1 MKPFKFMKKIFSL
14 FAAILFAGSMMAAD
28 AIHYSGTIA
37 KADGAGGTDAK
48 GNPTV
53 VWAIGDKITV
63 TQYKGTGSNPNSSY
77 LGRIYAGNLVAFTA
91 ASGYVIDT
99 VIISVDGSYVGVGVY
114 AGVDTLNNAV
124 VTGSDDVDARI
135 YTSSSCK
142 DTLINTKG
150 ETLTEFFLQNT
161 LPASGT
167 KQLRFTSIDVRYTK
181 LATTEPEVAA
191 NDVVFGTFVPGV
203 SNPVKELDVLGSNL
217 TQAITYELMMGSQF
231 EVTGTLTAE
240 GGTLSVELT
249 DLIGGD
255 PMDVIRFSVGGNLM
269 LETNIS
275 AHVVE
280 TTGKGTQDDPFT
292 CPDVANLNN
301 TFAGNYWVEG
311 YILGGYSGSGSSIDD
326 TKNTGILIAIATDS
340 PIDTISV
347 QLPNN
352 SDIRT
357 ALNVPDNSSKGW
369 KIKVLGSLEKYGNF
383 AGVKTPSDFKIIS
396 TPTAIDNAEAEVK
409 AIKRFENG
417 VLIIEKNGVKYN
429 AQGAVVR

>member
-1 MKPFKFMKKIFSL
+1 
-14 FAAILFAGSMMAAD
+14 MAAD
-28 AIHYSGTIA
+28 AIHYAGTIA
-37 KADGAGGTDAK
+37 KADGEGGTDAK
-48 GNPTV
+48 GDPTV

-77 LGRIYAGNLVAFTA
+77 KGRIYAGNLVAFTA

-99 VIISVDGSYVGVGVY
+99 VIISVDGSYPGKDVY
-114 AGVDTLNNAV
+114 AGVDTLDNAV

-161 LPASGT
+161 LPTSGS

-181 LATTEPEVAA
+181 LATTEPEVSAD
-191 NDVVFGTFVPGV
+191 DVVFGTFVPGV
-203 SNPVKELDVLGSNL
+203 SSASKQLDVVGLNL
-217 TQAITYELMMGSQF
+217 TAPITAELMMGSEF
-231 EVTGTLTAE
+231 SISGTLTAD
-240 GGTLSVELT
+240 GGTLTVTLT
-249 DLIGGD
+249 DLVGGD
-255 PMDVIRFSVGGNLM
+255 KNDNIRLSVNSTLM
-269 LETNIS
+269 KEVAVS

-280 TTGKGTQDDPFT
+280 TTGKGTKAEPFT

-326 TKNTGILIAIATDS
+326 TKNTAVLIAIATDS

-347 QLPNN
+347 QLPNS

-383 AGVKTPSDFKIIS
+383 AGIKTPTDYEIIS
-396 TPTAIDNAEAEVK
+396 TPTAIDETEAAGK
-409 AIKRFENG
+409 ATKELREG
-417 VLIIEKNGVKYN
+417 QVLIIKGNKTYN
-429 AQGAVVR
+429 ILGQEIK